1 MAKYIQIGAY
11 DTPSVSKTSGATAS
25 LPKVAGFVL
34 ERYRQAGDLVSLQ
47 RSKRTPK
54 DLGIPAFSMQA
65 ASAGSGRSSL
75 SGIDVGKFSDAGLF
89 GTKPLISQD
98 AATSLVDKF
107 VNRPESVFNQ
117 NVALG
122 TQSGAGAGAGAIGGF
137 NVTTPITVSA
147 NPQAIFT

>member
-107 VNRPESVFNQ
+107 VNRPQ
-117 NVALG
+117 TLG
-122 TQSGAGAGAGAIGGF
+122 A
-137 NVTTPITVSA
+137 TPQGTSDLFDVSA
-147 NPQAIFT
+147 GGSTSLQNTFSSNVVRNTIPDLN

>member
-1 MAKYIQIGAY
+1 MAKYIQVGAY
-11 DTPSVSKTSGATAS
+11 DTPSVAKTSGATAS

-54 DLGIPAFSMQA
+54 DLGIPPFSMQA

-75 SGIDVGKFSDAGLF
+75 STVNVGKFSDADSF

-107 VNRPESVFNQ
+107 VNRPQ
-117 NVALG
+117 TLDATPQG
-122 TQSGAGAGAGAIGGF
+122 TRDFF
-137 NVTTPITVSA
+137 NVSTPSFSA
-147 NPQAIFT
+147 APASSFTPSTSPLES

>member
-1 MAKYIQIGAY
+1 MAQYIQVGAY
-11 DTPSVSKTSGATAS
+11 DTPSVSKTGATAS

-54 DLGIPAFSMQA
+54 DLGIPPFSMQA

-75 SGIDVGKFSDAGLF
+75 STVNVGKFSDADSF

-107 VNRPESVFNQ
+107 VNRPQ
-117 NVALG
+117 TLDATPQG
-122 TQSGAGAGAGAIGGF
+122 TRDFF
-137 NVTTPITVSA
+137 NVSTPSFSA
-147 NPQAIFT
+147 APASSFTPSTSPLES

>member
-1 MAKYIQIGAY
+1 MAKYIQVGAY
-11 DTPSVSKTSGATAS
+11 DTPSVAKTSGATAS
-25 LPKVAGFVL
+25 LPKVASFVL

-65 ASAGSGRSSL
+65 ASAGRSSTSL
-75 SGIDVGKFSDAGLF
+75 SGVNVGKFSDAGLF

-107 VNRPESVFNQ
+107 VNRPQ
-117 NVALG
+117 TLG
-122 TQSGAGAGAGAIGGF
+122 A
-137 NVTTPITVSA
+137 TPQGTSDLFDVSA
-147 NPQAIFT
+147 GGSTSLQNTFSSNVVRNTIPDLN